1 MTNKLPHFKGM
12 TDEDEAVLRGA
23 IVRMNAYDVERF
35 NEYERR
41 IADLE
46 RHNELLRAVAE
57 ASKPVCDFSMQL
69 IHEWLEPKIAKLNE
83 ALVASIDGGAME
95 VE

>member
-23 IVRMNAYDVERF
+23 IVRMNASDVERF

-46 RHNELLRAVAE
+46 RHNELLRAVAG
-57 ASKPVCDFSMQL
+57 AAMAITYVPCGLTFTVKG
-69 IHEWLEPKIAKLNE
+69 KLNFDE
-83 ALVASIDGGAME
+83 KCQAAIDGGALE